1 MLVNLKEILNAAK
14 QGGYAVPAFNVYN
27 METVMGVI
35 YAAERMHA
43 PVIIQSYSRLFKED
57 TSFFIAPVV
66 LAAANRARFRS
77 AIIWI
82 TARLNWKQTVRCVS
96 AAQVL

>member
-35 YAAERMHA
+35 
-43 PVIIQSYSRLFKED
+43 
-57 TSFFIAPVV
+57 
-66 LAAANRARFRS
+66 
-77 AIIWI
+77 
-82 TARLNWKQTVRCVS
+82 
-96 AAQVL
+96 

>member
-27 METVMGVI
+27 METIMGVI
-35 YAAERMHA
+35 YAAERLHA

-57 TSFFIAPVV
+57 TSSLYCAHGACGSKPRQGSGLLSSGSRRV
-66 LAAANRARFRS
+66 
-77 AIIWI
+77 
-82 TARLNWKQTVRCVS
+82 
-96 AAQVL
+96 

>member
-27 METVMGVI
+27 METIMGVI
-35 YAAERMHA
+35 YAAERLHA

-57 TSFFIAPVV
+57 TSLLRPWCLRQQTAP
-66 LAAANRARFRS
+66 RFRS

-96 AAQVL
+96 AAQAL

>member
-27 METVMGVI
+27 METIMGVI
-35 YAAERMHA
+35 YAAERLHA

-57 TSFFIAPVV
+57 TSYYNKFGQESRAASPAFFPS
-66 LAAANRARFRS
+66 RA
-77 AIIWI
+77 
-82 TARLNWKQTVRCVS
+82 
-96 AAQVL
+96 